1 MFETI
6 EVVMNVILELVEITA
21 GFNSK
26 GIPGVFAV
34 RTIWSV
40 PEIVAVTPVITGP
53 DDTIIPI
60 RLVAI
65 SVAVS
70 EPVDE

>member
-1 MFETI
+1 
-6 EVVMNVILELVEITA
+6 MNVILELVDITA
-21 GFNSK
+21 GFNAK
-26 GIPGVFAV
+26 GTPGVFAV

-40 PEIVAVTPVITGP
+40 SEIVAVTPVITGP
-53 DDTIIPI
+53 EETITPI